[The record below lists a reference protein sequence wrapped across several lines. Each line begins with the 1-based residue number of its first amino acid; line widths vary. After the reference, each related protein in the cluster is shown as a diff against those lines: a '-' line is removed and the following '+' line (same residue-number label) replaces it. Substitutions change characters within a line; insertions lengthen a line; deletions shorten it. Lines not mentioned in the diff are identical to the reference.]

1 MVDVGDEVK
10 IGRASSAPE
19 KLDRLLG
26 RRHRV
31 VRRMKQ
37 KQRPRRDPAHNLVCV
52 ERVHGFHHF
61 ERKLHDRSGSEIAA
75 QARRDGNDVVAR
87 HAHRFSG
94 ALAAL
99 SLLHHGAELLPSP
112 GRGVLLAEFLRAVAP
127 APRGNAGG
135 DPAVDAG
142 RVYGDRGTETLPDHA
157 DTLRIDLGAGGEERQ
172 RVPRILDLLLADHAA
187 TLPFA
192 LSPAAQAE
200 AQRRVAQPGE
210 HFCDCRAAAAVLVA
224 AETVQDEKSGAPL
237 LRAVRLW
244 EIKDTRKL
252 QSVRYEADPF
262 FHSLDPPRN
271 RPIISG
277 AVLAKVESPGKR
289 SRDEPSRTD
298 RRPRALFSAEFP
310 RSGREA
316 RPQPRL

>member
-1 MVDVGDEVK
+1 MTPCVSTPRRFAQTRTSATTAASASGMPTRTKTSVAKRLSASAWTVGAGWPARNCVLLIPGSDPRGKVFGQPIAHEIDHQRVPLREHEMVDVGDEVK

-99 SLLHHGAELLPSP
+99 SLLHHGGELLPGP

-135 DPAVDAG
+135 DPAVDPR
-142 RVYGDRGTETLPDHA
+142 RVYGDRGAEALPDHA
-157 DTLRIDLGAGGEERQ
+157 DTLRVDLGAGGEKRQ
-172 RVPRILDLLLADHAA
+172 RVPRVPDLFLANDAA
-187 TLPFA
+187 ALAFA
-192 LSPAAQAE
+192 LS
-200 AQRRVAQPGE
+200 
-210 HFCDCRAAAAVLVA
+210 AAA
-224 AETVQDEKSGAPL
+224 
-237 LRAVRLW
+237 
-244 EIKDTRKL
+244 EI
-252 QSVRYEADPF
+252 EA
-262 FHSLDPPRN
+262 
-271 RPIISG
+271 
-277 AVLAKVESPGKR
+277 
-289 SRDEPSRTD
+289 
-298 RRPRALFSAEFP
+298 
-310 RSGREA
+310 
-316 RPQPRL
+316 